1 VRPQILPA
9 LNYSQYSE
17 EIINSK
23 HTSQRRRLK
32 AEKAV
37 VDARVQTMVPALT
50 NLQSIAK
57 VGWRTMTSKALKGC
71 YESSTKALGV
81 LKDQILDDLERQG
94 SVNIEKCPYCMLQS
108 PSTWDHYFPQAHYPE
123 FSIYHGNLVYVC
135 SDCNHEKSDH
145 YSEVQLEYL
154 HPYFY
159 GNVATVILFCKAHI
173 RNGKLGFRFYS
184 ATADP
189 AFAAL
194 AVIGQRHI
202 VNLKLEIAFQSESS
216 TVVSDFLSSI
226 KEDFPQGISAEQLDR
241 LVRKNYRM
249 VESAYGPNAWEA
261 RLWHAIVSFAE
272 FHDYVSVQLPL
283 LPVRHRDG
291 IDQIAPAP
299 PN

>member
-81 LKDQILDDLERQG
+81 LKDQILDDL
-94 SVNIEKCPYCMLQS
+94 
-108 PSTWDHYFPQAHYPE
+108 QAHYPE